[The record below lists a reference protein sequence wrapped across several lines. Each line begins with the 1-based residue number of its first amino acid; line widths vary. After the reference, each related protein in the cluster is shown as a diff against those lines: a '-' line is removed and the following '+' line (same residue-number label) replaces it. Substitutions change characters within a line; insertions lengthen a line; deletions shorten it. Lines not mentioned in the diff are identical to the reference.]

1 MILVG
6 GPEAVER
13 ISIAAYDP
21 AWPARFERE
30 RVRIVAA
37 LGESARSIEHIGST
51 AVPGL
56 PAKPVIDI
64 IVLVG
69 DLAAGLAAVPA
80 LEDGGYSYWR
90 DNPDKAKLFLVKGL
104 PPAPHRTHHLHIH
117 ADRTEVDR
125 HLAFRDAL
133 RRDTALRDQYAAL
146 KRGLAQRFRHDRDA
160 YSNAKTAFVDEV
172 VGRFGGP
179 ARVHPRIVGKH

>member
-1 MILVG
+1 MDEIIVG
-6 GPEAVER
+6 P
-13 ISIAAYDP
+13 YDL
-21 AWPARFERE
+21 AWPAKFAEAQTF
-30 RVRIVAA
+30 IAA
-37 LGESARSIEHIGST
+37 CFATPPLLIEHIGST

-146 KRGLAQRFRHDRDA
+146 KRGLAKRFRHDRDA